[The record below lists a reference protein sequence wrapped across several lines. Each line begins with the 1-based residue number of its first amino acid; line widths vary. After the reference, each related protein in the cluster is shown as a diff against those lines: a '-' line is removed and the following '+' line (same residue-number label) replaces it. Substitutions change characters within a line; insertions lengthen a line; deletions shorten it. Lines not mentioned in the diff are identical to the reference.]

1 MVAATEL
8 RATYNVSDL
17 NWSPELP
24 SRQFVLHTTDPSC
37 VPVVVDTG
45 ASVNLTPFASDFVG
59 PIQPPDLKSLQ
70 GLGSSSD
77 VVGQGLVEWQIR
89 DVFGNVKTIR
99 TKAYLVPSAP
109 VRLMSPQT
117 YFREGEAGELRV
129 DHLKAELTLH
139 DGSVLT
145 FPFAENMLPYML
157 PDWQPV
163 VGVTLQDHSV
173 LCDQP
178 LIHMSVADETN
189 QNLTS
194 AQKELLKWHWKLG
207 HGHFG
212 WIQRLAST
220 KNRRTILETKHS
232 LSTAPLPYCA
242 ACSLAKLKRRTPP
255 GTVGGEPPPEMQIRA
270 GDLQPGDCISVD
282 QYVSAVPGRL
292 PNTEGKELPKDKYH
306 GGTIFVDHASSY
318 IFLVNQIS
326 LRAGETLQSKLAFE
340 RFAHNC
346 GHKLKSFRAD
356 NMPFNSQEFKSDLVA
371 KNQELTLSGVG
382 AHHQNGVAE
391 RSIQTVTQWARAM
404 LLHLALHWPEQSRLD
419 LWPFALEHA
428 VYLWNHMPKKDSL
441 LAPVELFTGAVFDD
455 YSHLQHSHVW
465 GCPTYVLDPKLQ
477 DGKKIPKWDPRSR
490 RGMFVGVSPSHSR
503 TIGRIMNL
511 RTGRVSPQY
520 HVVYDDLFS
529 TVPNAETGG
538 VENNMPFNPD
548 SWSKIVETG
557 LEQYLDPVA
566 EASSGTGTI
575 PSLDREWLSDDE
587 LPLSPS
593 PMPKAPEGEIEEVVQ
608 QRADVPTVPDN
619 PPSFSEGDVSQPT
632 PAPPDPDPAP
642 PDPEPVSSR
651 YWDAPLPAKR
661 QSKPNPKN
669 ADLVDSQPA
678 KLENN
683 LPAKLETRKFKLKSL
698 NDSVLMALDWSKNQV
713 LQTASNYSKMMAL
726 FQLATDPFT
735 NEIDG
740 ELHPCLLTSKASQA
754 DNPTYEEAMNGPHRE
769 GFFEA
774 MKTELKTLIDMDC
787 WEVVERLPTMNVLPS
802 IWAFKLK
809 RFPDGRVR
817 KYKARF
823 CAGGHRQIEGVDFF
837 ETFAPVVNW
846 TTVRLLLI
854 LSQVLGLA
862 SQQVDYT
869 AAFVHAPIE
878 EEVYVQMPR
887 GFAEPGKVLKLK
899 RSLYGL
905 KQSPRNFFN
914 YLKGNLES
922 CGFRNPSPDTDPC
935 LFVSDKVVCVVYV
948 DDTLLWSPKSE
959 WIEEAVSQLTAT
971 GMTLEVEES
980 VAGFLGVHIQ
990 RNQKD
995 GSIKLTQTGL
1005 IKRIISA
1012 LGIEHEPAV
1021 QTPATSIPLT
1031 KDLDGDPPDGSF
1043 NYASVIGMLGYLQ
1056 ANSRPDITFAVSAAA
1071 RAAARFTHSPR
1082 RSHEEALKRIGRYL
1096 KGTLE
1101 EGLVLRPSETLNID
1115 CYVDADFAGLW
1126 PHEDKSDPT
1135 CVKSRTGF
1143 AICVANCPVIWSSK
1157 LQGDIATST
1166 MEAEYSAL
1174 SSAMRE
1180 LLPFRELLL
1189 SLAPSIG
1196 INTSHLSTFRTT
1208 VHEDNAGALSLAKL
1222 EPGRI
1227 TPRSKHYAV
1236 KLHWFRSK
1244 LDPDGPH
1251 PIVIVKIATDLQRAD
1266 IFTKG
1271 LSRVKFQAIR
1281 KQLCGW

>member
-1 MVAATEL
+1 MVSVSLCLLLLDPCRNPLQRPLPAPSWELSCGLALPTVPPWRLTHKRSRRFHHHYGLLLREQRRSRNFPPKIIPSTRPTSYLWEFNDPLLWDFDDDDPHESPTVSPGFDSKFADDLFKRLHPLDYFLHLRALHDDSLLTTVKQKEIAQAAMVAATEL
-8 RATYNVSDL
+8 RATYKVSDL
-17 NWSPELP
+17 KWSPELP

-37 VPVVVDTG
+37 VPVVIDTG

-99 TKAYLVPSAP
+99 TTAYLVPTAP

-117 YFREGEAGELRV
+117 YFREGESGELRV
-129 DHLKAELTLH
+129 DHLKAEVTLH

-163 VGVTLQDHSV
+163 VGVTFQDHSV

-189 QNLTS
+189 QNLTA

-220 KNRRTILETKHS
+220 RNRRSILETKHS
-232 LSTAPLPYCA
+232 LSTVPLPYCA
-242 ACSLAKLKRRTPP
+242 PCSLAKLKRRMPP

-270 GDLQPGDCISVD
+270 GDLQPGDCVSVD

-356 NMPFNSQEFKSDLVA
+356 NMPFNSQEFKTDLEA

-455 YSHLQHSHVW
+455 YHHLQHSHVW

-490 RGMFVGVSPSHSR
+490 RGMFVGVSPSHSS
-503 TIGRIMNL
+503 TIGRILNL
-511 RTGRVSPQY
+511 RTGRISPQY

-538 VENNMPFNPD
+538 VENNMPFNSD

-557 LEQYLDPVA
+557 LEKYLDPVE
-566 EASSGTGTI
+566 EASSGT
-575 PSLDREWLSDDE
+575 
-587 LPLSPS
+587 
-593 PMPKAPEGEIEEVVQ
+593 APEGESEDIVSQ
-608 QRADVPTVPDN
+608 NADVPTVHEN
-619 PPSFSEGDVSQPT
+619 PPSLSEGDLSQPA
-632 PAPPDPDPAP
+632 PAPPDPAP
-642 PDPEPVSSR
+642 PDPAPPSSR

-661 QSKPNPKN
+661 KSKPNPRY
-669 ADLVDSQPA
+669 ADHVHNYPA
-678 KLENN
+678 QLES
-683 LPAKLETRKFKLKSL
+683 RKFKLKSL
-698 NDSVLMALDWSKNQV
+698 NESVLMALDWSKNQV

-735 NEIDG
+735 NEVDG

-754 DNPTYEEAMNGPHRE
+754 DNPTYEEAMNGPHRD
-769 GFFEA
+769 GFFDA
-774 MKTELKTLIDMDC
+774 MKTELKTLTDMAC
-787 WEVVERLPTMNVLPS
+787 WEVVERLPSMNVLPS
-802 IWAFKLK
+802 TWAFKLK
-809 RFPDGRVR
+809 RYPDGSVR

-887 GFAEPGKVLKLK
+887 G
-899 RSLYGL
+899 
-905 KQSPRNFFN
+905 
-914 YLKGNLES
+914 NLES

-980 VAGFLGVHIQ
+980 VAGFLGVHIE
-990 RNQKD
+990 RNQTD
-995 GSIKLTQTGL
+995 GSIKLTQKGL

-1021 QTPATSIPLT
+1021 HTPATSIPLT

-1071 RAAARFTHSPR
+1071 RFTHSPR

-1096 KGTLE
+1096 QGTLD

-1126 PHEDKSDPT
+1126 PHEDKADPT

-1166 MEAEYSAL
+1166 MEAEYS
-1174 SSAMRE
+1174 
-1180 LLPFRELLL
+1180 
-1189 SLAPSIG
+1189 IG
-1196 INTSHLSTFRTT
+1196 
-1208 VHEDNAGALSLAKL
+1208 NA
-1222 EPGRI
+1222 
-1227 TPRSKHYAV
+1227 
-1236 KLHWFRSK
+1236 
-1244 LDPDGPH
+1244 
-1251 PIVIVKIATDLQRAD
+1251 
-1266 IFTKG
+1266 
-1271 LSRVKFQAIR
+1271 
-1281 KQLCGW
+1281 